1 LQRSLKELKQ
11 SPVRSTQIGDQI
23 RGCSGLLRTCLFKEA
38 TMAKPVPPAPVID
51 APAVPSIVAGIG
63 CRRGA
68 DADEIIALLE
78 HALAAADCSASALV
92 ALASLD
98 RKADEPGLLAA
109 AAYFCVPLRT
119 FAPGELNTTGTM
131 VSATVR
137 ALVGTS
143 SVAEAAARRAGP
155 LIAPRLKSARVT
167 CALAATGPD
176 FRLGAFG
183 QAVPGMAPASTA
195 SIAASRSLTSNAG
208 P

>member
-1 LQRSLKELKQ
+1 
-11 SPVRSTQIGDQI
+11 
-23 RGCSGLLRTCLFKEA
+23 
-38 TMAKPVPPAPVID
+38 MAKPAPSASVLD
-51 APAVPSIVAGIG
+51 VPAVTSIVAGIG

-68 DADEIIALLE
+68 DAAEIIALLE
-78 HALAAADCSASALV
+78 HALAAANCSASTLA

-109 AAYFCVPLRT
+109 AAYFGVPLRT
-119 FAPGELNTTGTM
+119 FATSELSAPEAT
-131 VSATVR
+131 VSAKVH

-155 LIAPRLKSARVT
+155 LIAPKLKSARVT

-176 FRLGAFG
+176 FDLDTFG
-183 QAVPGMAPASTA
+183 QAAPASTA
-195 SIAASRSLTSNAG
+195 SIAASRSPTSNAG